1 MKETKM
7 KKINAGIVGAA
18 GYTGGEVL
26 RLLVTH
32 PIIASAVA
40 VSRSHAGKPV
50 TTVHTDLIGD
60 INVDFCHHLN
70 GNEDVIFLCLPHGES
85 GKWLQENKPETN
97 QLVID
102 LGQDFRL
109 DREQFVYGLCEL
121 NHEKLTGARRIANP
135 GCFATL
141 VQLMLIPFAQ
151 RGLLPQQ
158 VEISATTGST
168 GAGVSPSSQTH
179 FSWRAGNHSAY
190 KTLAHQHL
198 AEISET
204 LCSIQEGWNGQ
215 INMVP
220 FRGSFTRGIH
230 AVIHFTTE
238 LNSEELKELFNA
250 FYCEHP
256 FVHLAPVSPDVK
268 QVVNTNKCLLHIEK
282 VNDRVVITGVLD
294 NLLKGASGQAVQN
307 MNLAFGLP
315 ETTGLQLKPLA
326 Y

>member
-1 MKETKM
+1 MKQ
-7 KKINAGIVGAA
+7 ICAGVVGAA
-18 GYTGGEVL
+18 GYTGGEIL

-32 PIIASAVA
+32 PVIASAVA

-50 TTVHTDLIGD
+50 TAVHTDLIGD
-60 INVDFCHHLN
+60 IQVDFAHKLN
-70 GNEDVIFLCLPHGES
+70 GDEEVIFLCLPHGES
-85 GKWLQENKPETN
+85 AKWLEENKPGGN

-109 DREQFVYGLCEL
+109 QREYFIYGLCEL
-121 NHEKLTGARRIANP
+121 NHKHLHGAKRIANP

-141 VQLMLIPFAQ
+141 VQLMLIPFAKNH
-151 RGLLPQQ
+151 LLPDQ

-168 GAGVSPSSQTH
+168 GAGVSPTSQTH

-190 KTLAHQHL
+190 KTLNHQHL

-204 LCSIQEGWNGQ
+204 LCALQKDWNGQ

-230 AVIHFTTE
+230 AVIHFPTDKTADDLRLIFE
-238 LNSEELKELFNA
+238 STYND
-250 FYCEHP
+250 HP
-256 FVHLAPVSPDVK
+256 FVHLAPQSPDVK

-282 VNDRVVITGVLD
+282 VNDRIVITGVLD

-307 MNLAFGLP
+307 MNLALGLP
-315 ETTGLQLKPLA
+315 ETTGLKLKPLA